1 MRDKI
6 LVVDDVEINRVLLT
20 EILQDEFQILEAED
34 GGQALEILE
43 KQNDQISV
51 VLLDLIMPNM
61 DGFAVLEGMKS
72 RGWMGK
78 IPVLV
83 ISGESSAKIE
93 GRCFEYGVSD
103 FIRKPFDNSLV
114 RKRVMNTVNLY
125 LYKNHLEDT
134 VAKQTETLKKQNE
147 RLKRQA
153 ERLKASNERI
163 IDILGTVVECR
174 NLESGEHI
182 MRVKEFTRILALK
195 MMENYPE
202 YGLTPEKVE
211 IITSASSLHDVGKIA
226 IPDGILLKPGRLT
239 AEEFEIMKTH
249 TTKGSEL
256 LTNIKGIWDEVYAQ
270 VCYEICRH
278 HHEKYDGRG
287 YPDGLKGDEIPVA
300 AQIVSIADVYDALVS
315 SRVYKGA
322 FTVDVAFQMIND
334 GECGVFSPKLLD
346 SFARVREEFES
357 LVERNRAAQE
367 A

>member
-1 MRDKI
+1 M
-6 LVVDDVEINRVLLT
+6 
-20 EILQDEFQILEAED
+20 
-34 GGQALEILE
+34 
-43 KQNDQISV
+43 
-51 VLLDLIMPNM
+51 
-61 DGFAVLEGMKS
+61 
-72 RGWMGK
+72 
-78 IPVLV
+78 
-83 ISGESSAKIE
+83 
-93 GRCFEYGVSD
+93 
-103 FIRKPFDNSLV
+103 
-114 RKRVMNTVNLY
+114 
-125 LYKNHLEDT
+125 
-134 VAKQTETLKKQNE
+134 
-147 RLKRQA
+147 
-153 ERLKASNERI
+153 
-163 IDILGTVVECR
+163 
-174 NLESGEHI
+174 
-182 MRVKEFTRILALK
+182 
-195 MMENYPE
+195 
-202 YGLTPEKVE
+202 E

-256 LTNIKGIWDEVYAQ
+256 LTNIKGIWDEDYAQ